1 MNKKDIAY
9 KTERIA
15 AIATMYVLLILI
27 ALVVV
32 VPFYLIFVSSIKN
45 NYEILSSTFTWWPKY
60 GVSFEGYKAVI
71 AADSELS
78 MFLGCSIP
86 LSFWNTIWQSV
97 VPTFVGIFVS
107 GASGYA
113 ISKLKFPCRN
123 LIFSFLIATMMI
135 PGTITLVS
143 SYLLFDT
150 IGWTNGPLPLVI
162 PGLFGSAGNVFFMRQ
177 YFSGLPDELIEAAK
191 LDGLSNFN
199 TFVRIAM
206 PLSVPVFVSL
216 SLLSF
221 IGHYNA
227 YLNPLI
233 YLGDNAK
240 YFTLQI
246 MLKSLMGLY
255 KNQWNIILAMCIV
268 SIVPLL
274 VLYLFTQ
281 NFFIKGISMSSGLK
295 G

>member
-1 MNKKDIAY
+1 MENNNSRY
-9 KTERIA
+9 KA
-15 AIATMYVLLILI
+15 ARAATAVLLYFLL
-27 ALVVV
+27 ALVTLAVV
-32 VPFYLIFVSSIKN
+32 VPFYLIFISSIKH
-45 NYEILSSTFTWWPKY
+45 NYELLSSTFTWWPKY
-60 GVSFEGYKAVI
+60 GISFDGYKTVI
-71 AADSELS
+71 SADSEIA
-78 MFLGCSIP
+78 MFIGSSIP
-86 LSFWNTIWQSV
+86 LSFWNTIWQSII
-97 VPTFVGIFVS
+97 PTLAGIFVS

-113 ISKLKFPCRN
+113 ISKLKFPCRGA
-123 LIFSFLIATMMI
+123 IFSFLIATMMI

-150 IGWTNGPLPLVI
+150 IGWTNGPLPLII

-177 YFSGLPDELIEAAK
+177 YFTGLPDELTEAAK
-191 LDGLSNFN
+191 LDGLSNFG

-221 IGHYNA
+221 ISHYNA

-240 YFTLQI
+240 YYTLQI
-246 MLKSLMGLY
+246 MLKSLMSLY
-255 KNQWNIILAMCIV
+255 KNQWDVILATCIV

-281 NFFIKGISMSSGLK
+281 KFFIKGISMSSGLK